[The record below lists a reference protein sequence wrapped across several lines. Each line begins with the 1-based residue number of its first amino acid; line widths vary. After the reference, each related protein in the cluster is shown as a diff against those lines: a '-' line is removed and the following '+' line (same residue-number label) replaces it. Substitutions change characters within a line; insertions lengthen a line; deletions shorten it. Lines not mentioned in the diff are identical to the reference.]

1 MVAIQEH
8 AQDQQP
14 ADAFVSFG
22 VTGDLAKK
30 MTFVALYRLERAGRL
45 DVPVF
50 GVAVN
55 DWTDDQL
62 RDHVRES
69 VRTAIGAD
77 ETVDDAVLERLVA
90 RMRYVGGD
98 FADPAT
104 YTKLA
109 EALGNAQVPVFYLE
123 IPPSLFEM
131 AVKGLA
137 GANLIEQARVV
148 VEKPFGHDLASAQ
161 ALSASLRAMLR
172 ESQLY
177 RIDHFLGKMS
187 VQQILRLRFANT
199 VLEPVWN
206 RRYVR
211 SVQIT
216 MAENF
221 DVSDRGGF
229 YDKVGTLRDVVQ
241 NHLMQVL
248 AMVAM
253 EPPALGGLDALS
265 DRKRD
270 VFAAMPPADPD
281 AYVRGQYEGYQSVEG
296 VAAGSTTETFAALR
310 LWIDNWRWSGVPFL
324 IRAGKSLPVRTTEVR
339 IVFQAPPPL
348 GFADDDGV
356 QEPNQLV
363 LRVDP
368 AAGARLVV
376 QAQSQTST
384 SVRTVDLDVDLGGPN
399 VPTPYEELL
408 HAAIVGDAT
417 LFTRE
422 DVVEETW
429 RVLAPLL
436 DLPSAPEPY
445 APGTWGPAGGR
456 RAGRRRG
463 RVARPLDVEAGPSG
477 LARGSEPGRP
487 GDGRSTASY
496 PGDVAEV
503 VEGKRVT
510 WAEGFFDLVFVLA
523 VTQVDGESR
532 DDRIGHRLRDDDG
545 GGRQARDDVV
555 AKPGRRYARGHQTA
569 RWAAAS
575 SVVTPP
581 AFPTR
586 SALPRTGPVRC
597 ASWWPSRSTRVPA
610 GSRDAPRSRRGA
622 TRRAAG
628 PAP

>member
-1 MVAIQEH
+1 VLVVVGTQDH
-8 AQDQQP
+8 APDQQP

-45 DVPVF
+45 NVPIF

-62 RDHVRES
+62 REHVRES
-69 VRTAIGAD
+69 VHTAIGSR
-77 ETVDDAVLERLVA
+77 ETVDEAVLDRLVA

-98 FADPAT
+98 FADAST

-109 EALGNAQVPVFYLE
+109 EALGSAQRPVFYLE

-137 GANLIEQARVV
+137 GANLTAHCRVV

-161 ALSASLRAMLR
+161 ALSQSLRAMLR

-177 RIDHFLGKMS
+177 RIDHFLGKLS

-199 VLEPVWN
+199 ILEPVWN
-206 RRYVR
+206 RQYVE

-229 YDKVGTLRDVVQ
+229 YDKVGALRDVVQ

-253 EPPALGGLDALS
+253 EPPARDGLDALS

-270 VFAAMPPADPD
+270 VFAAMPKADPS
-281 AYVRGQYEGYQSVEG
+281 AYVRGQYEGYQSVAG
-296 VAAGSTTETFAALR
+296 VAAGSTTETYAALR
-310 LWIDNWRWSGVPFL
+310 LWVDNWRWSDVPFL

-339 IVFQAPPPL
+339 LVFHDPPPL
-348 GFADDDGV
+348 GFTDDDGV
-356 QEPNQLV
+356 LEPNQIV

-368 AAGARLVV
+368 SAGARMMI
-376 QAQSQTST
+376 QAQSQTSE
-384 SVRTVDLDVDLGGPN
+384 SVRTVDLDVNLGGPN

-429 RVLAPLL
+429 RVLGPLL
-436 DLPSAPEPY
+436 DLPSPPDPY
-445 APGTWGPAGGR
+445 QPGSWGPAAADRLAEDVGGW
-456 RAGRRRG
+456 RA
-463 RVARPLDVEAGPSG
+463 PW
-477 LARGSEPGRP
+477 
-487 GDGRSTASY
+487 T
-496 PGDVAEV
+496 
-503 VEGKRVT
+503 
-510 WAEGFFDLVFVLA
+510 
-523 VTQVDGESR
+523 
-532 DDRIGHRLRDDDG
+532 
-545 GGRQARDDVV
+545 
-555 AKPGRRYARGHQTA
+555 
-569 RWAAAS
+569 
-575 SVVTPP
+575 
-581 AFPTR
+581 
-586 SALPRTGPVRC
+586 
-597 ASWWPSRSTRVPA
+597 
-610 GSRDAPRSRRGA
+610 
-622 TRRAAG
+622 
-628 PAP
+628 

>member
-1 MVAIQEH
+1 VVAIQEH
-8 AQDQQP
+8 AADQQP

-45 DVPVF
+45 NVPIV

-62 RDHVRES
+62 RDHARES
-69 VRTAIGAD
+69 VRASVGAG

-90 RMRYVGGD
+90 RMHYVGGD

-109 EALGNAQVPVFYLE
+109 EVLGGAQTPVFYLE

-137 GANLIEQARVV
+137 AADLTAQARVV
-148 VEKPFGHDLASAQ
+148 VEKPFGHDLASARE
-161 ALSASLRAMLR
+161 LSGSLRAMLR

-177 RIDHFLGKMS
+177 RIDHFLGKLS

-206 RRYVR
+206 RRYVQ

-229 YDKVGTLRDVVQ
+229 YDKVGALRDVVQ

-296 VAAGSTTETFAALR
+296 VADGSTTETSSALR
-310 LWIDNWRWSGVPFL
+310 LWVDNWRWSGVPFL
-324 IRAGKSLPVRTTEVR
+324 IRAGKSMPVRTTQVR
-339 IVFQAPPPL
+339 LVFQVPPPL
-348 GFADDDGV
+348 GFTDEDGV
-356 QEPNQLV
+356 QEPNQMV

-368 AAGARLVV
+368 SAGAQLVI
-376 QAQSQTST
+376 QAQSQTSPST
-384 SVRTVDLDVDLGGPN
+384 RTVNLDVDLGGPD

-429 RVLAPLL
+429 RVLEPLL

-445 APGTWGPAGGR
+445 APGTWGPTA
-456 RAGRRRG
+456 A
-463 RVARPLDVEAGPSG
+463 DG
-477 LARGSEPGRP
+477 LA
-487 GDGRSTASY
+487 
-496 PGDVAEV
+496 
-503 VEGKRVT
+503 
-510 WAEGFFDLVFVLA
+510 AEG
-523 VTQVDGESR
+523 
-532 DDRIGHRLRDDDG
+532 G
-545 GGRQARDDVV
+545 GWGA
-555 AKPGRRYARGHQTA
+555 
-569 RWAAAS
+569 
-575 SVVTPP
+575 
-581 AFPTR
+581 
-586 SALPRTGPVRC
+586 PRT
-597 ASWWPSRSTRVPA
+597 
-610 GSRDAPRSRRGA
+610 
-622 TRRAAG
+622 
-628 PAP
+628 

>member
-1 MVAIQEH
+1 VLVVVGTQDHAPDQE
-8 AQDQQP
+8 P

-45 DVPVF
+45 DVPII

-62 RDHVRES
+62 REHVRES
-69 VRTAIGAD
+69 VHTAIGSR
-77 ETVDDAVLERLVA
+77 ETVDEAVLDRLVA
-90 RMRYVGGD
+90 RMRYVGGN
-98 FADPAT
+98 FADAST

-109 EALGNAQVPVFYLE
+109 EALGSAQRPVFYLE

-137 GANLIEQARVV
+137 GANLTAHCRVV

-161 ALSASLRAMLR
+161 ALSESLRAMLR

-177 RIDHFLGKMS
+177 RIDHFLGKLS

-199 VLEPVWN
+199 ILEPVWN
-206 RRYVR
+206 RQYVE

-229 YDKVGTLRDVVQ
+229 YDKVGALRDVVQ

-253 EPPALGGLDALS
+253 EPPARGGLDALS

-270 VFAAMPPADPD
+270 VFAAMPAADPS
-281 AYVRGQYEGYQSVEG
+281 AYVRGQYEGYQSVSG
-296 VAAGSTTETFAALR
+296 VAAGSTTETYAALR
-310 LWIDNWRWSGVPFL
+310 LRIDNWRWSGVPFL
-324 IRAGKSLPVRTTEVR
+324 IRAGKSLPVTTTEVR
-339 IVFQAPPPL
+339 LVFEDPPPL
-348 GFADDDGV
+348 GFTDDDGV
-356 QEPNQLV
+356 LEPNQIV

-368 AAGARLVV
+368 SAGARVV
-376 QAQSQTST
+376 IQAQSQTSE
-384 SVRTVDLDVDLGGPN
+384 SVRAVDLDVDLGGPS

-436 DLPSAPEPY
+436 DLPSPPDPYEP
-445 APGTWGPAGGR
+445 GSWGPPAADRLAEDVGGW
-456 RAGRRRG
+456 RA
-463 RVARPLDVEAGPSG
+463 P
-477 LARGSEPGRP
+477 
-487 GDGRSTASY
+487 
-496 PGDVAEV
+496 
-503 VEGKRVT
+503 
-510 WAEGFFDLVFVLA
+510 WM
-523 VTQVDGESR
+523 
-532 DDRIGHRLRDDDG
+532 
-545 GGRQARDDVV
+545 
-555 AKPGRRYARGHQTA
+555 
-569 RWAAAS
+569 
-575 SVVTPP
+575 
-581 AFPTR
+581 
-586 SALPRTGPVRC
+586 
-597 ASWWPSRSTRVPA
+597 
-610 GSRDAPRSRRGA
+610 
-622 TRRAAG
+622 
-628 PAP
+628 

>member
-1 MVAIQEH
+1 MVGTQDH
-8 AQDQQP
+8 APDQQP

-45 DVPVF
+45 NVPII

-62 RDHVRES
+62 REHVRES
-69 VRTAIGAD
+69 VHTAIGSR
-77 ETVDDAVLERLVA
+77 ETVDEAVLDRLVA

-98 FADPAT
+98 FADAST

-109 EALGNAQVPVFYLE
+109 EALGNAQRPVFYLE

-137 GANLIEQARVV
+137 GANLTAHCRVV

-161 ALSASLRAMLR
+161 ALSQSLRAMLR

-177 RIDHFLGKMS
+177 RIDHFLGKLS

-199 VLEPVWN
+199 ILEPVWN
-206 RRYVR
+206 RQYVE

-229 YDKVGTLRDVVQ
+229 YDKVGALRDVVQ

-253 EPPALGGLDALS
+253 EPPARGGLDALS

-270 VFAAMPPADPD
+270 VFAAMPKADPS
-281 AYVRGQYEGYQSVEG
+281 AYVRGQYEGYQSVAG
-296 VAAGSTTETFAALR
+296 VAAGSTTETYAALR
-310 LWIDNWRWSGVPFL
+310 LWVDNWRWSDVPFL
-324 IRAGKSLPVRTTEVR
+324 IRAGKSLPVTTTEVR
-339 IVFQAPPPL
+339 LVFQDPPPL
-348 GFADDDGV
+348 GFTDDDGV
-356 QEPNQLV
+356 LEPNQIV

-368 AAGARLVV
+368 SAGARMMI
-376 QAQSQTST
+376 QAQSQTSE
-384 SVRTVDLDVDLGGPN
+384 SVRTVDLDVNLGGPN

-429 RVLAPLL
+429 RVLGPLL
-436 DLPSAPEPY
+436 DLPSPPDPY
-445 APGTWGPAGGR
+445 QPGSWGPAAADRLAEDVGGW
-456 RAGRRRG
+456 RA
-463 RVARPLDVEAGPSG
+463 PW
-477 LARGSEPGRP
+477 
-487 GDGRSTASY
+487 T
-496 PGDVAEV
+496 
-503 VEGKRVT
+503 
-510 WAEGFFDLVFVLA
+510 
-523 VTQVDGESR
+523 
-532 DDRIGHRLRDDDG
+532 
-545 GGRQARDDVV
+545 
-555 AKPGRRYARGHQTA
+555 
-569 RWAAAS
+569 
-575 SVVTPP
+575 
-581 AFPTR
+581 
-586 SALPRTGPVRC
+586 
-597 ASWWPSRSTRVPA
+597 
-610 GSRDAPRSRRGA
+610 
-622 TRRAAG
+622 
-628 PAP
+628 

>member
-1 MVAIQEH
+1 VLVVVGTQDH
-8 AQDQQP
+8 APDQQP

-30 MTFVALYRLERAGRL
+30 MTFVALYLLERAGRL
-45 DVPVF
+45 NVPIF

-62 RDHVRES
+62 REHVRES
-69 VRTAIGAD
+69 VHTAIGSR
-77 ETVDDAVLERLVA
+77 ETVDEAVLDRLVA

-98 FADPAT
+98 FADAST

-109 EALGNAQVPVFYLE
+109 EALGSAQRPVFYLE

-137 GANLIEQARVV
+137 GANLTAHCRVV

-161 ALSASLRAMLR
+161 ALSQSLRAMLR

-177 RIDHFLGKMS
+177 RIDHFLGKLS

-199 VLEPVWN
+199 ILEPVWN
-206 RRYVR
+206 RQYVE

-229 YDKVGTLRDVVQ
+229 YDKVGALRDVVQ

-253 EPPALGGLDALS
+253 EPPARDGLDALS

-270 VFAAMPPADPD
+270 VFAAMPKADPS
-281 AYVRGQYEGYQSVEG
+281 AYVRGQYEGYQSVAG
-296 VAAGSTTETFAALR
+296 VAAGSTTETYAALR
-310 LWIDNWRWSGVPFL
+310 LWVDNWRWSDVPFL

-339 IVFQAPPPL
+339 LVFHDPPPL
-348 GFADDDGV
+348 GFTDDDGV
-356 QEPNQLV
+356 LEPNQIV

-368 AAGARLVV
+368 SAGARMMI
-376 QAQSQTST
+376 QAQSQTSE
-384 SVRTVDLDVDLGGPN
+384 SVRTVDLDVNLGGPN

-429 RVLAPLL
+429 RVLGPLL
-436 DLPSAPEPY
+436 DLPSPPDPY
-445 APGTWGPAGGR
+445 QPGSWGPAAADRLAEDVGGW
-456 RAGRRRG
+456 RA
-463 RVARPLDVEAGPSG
+463 PW
-477 LARGSEPGRP
+477 
-487 GDGRSTASY
+487 T
-496 PGDVAEV
+496 
-503 VEGKRVT
+503 
-510 WAEGFFDLVFVLA
+510 
-523 VTQVDGESR
+523 
-532 DDRIGHRLRDDDG
+532 
-545 GGRQARDDVV
+545 
-555 AKPGRRYARGHQTA
+555 
-569 RWAAAS
+569 
-575 SVVTPP
+575 
-581 AFPTR
+581 
-586 SALPRTGPVRC
+586 
-597 ASWWPSRSTRVPA
+597 
-610 GSRDAPRSRRGA
+610 
-622 TRRAAG
+622 
-628 PAP
+628 